1 MQDFNSLKSKR
12 NIEKQGRKE
21 RKLRCTTVEERKQE
35 CYAPAEVLER
45 LFDGELAV
53 ERQLLRHVAHVG
65 AGDQGLSEQGTVR
78 TYLVQQA
85 NHKATIFPDY
95 NFWAICIKVRQPYK
109 WDK

>member
-21 RKLRCTTVEERKQE
+21 RKPSCTEEERKQE

-45 LFDGELAV
+45 LFDGELAI
-53 ERQLLRHVAHVG
+53 ERQLLRHVANVG
-65 AGDQGLSEQGTVR
+65 TGDQGLSKQGTVR

-85 NHKATIFPDY
+85 NHKATIFP
-95 NFWAICIKVRQPYK
+95 VLGHLH
-109 WDK
+109 